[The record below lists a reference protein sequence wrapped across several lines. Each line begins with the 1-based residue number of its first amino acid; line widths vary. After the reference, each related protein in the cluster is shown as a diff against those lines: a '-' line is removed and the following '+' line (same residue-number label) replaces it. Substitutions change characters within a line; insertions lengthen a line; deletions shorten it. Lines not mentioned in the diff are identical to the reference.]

1 MSDLWVLLPL
11 GMVVGFIAGL
21 FGIGGGALMVPALT
35 AYFLWQGFDVTVV
48 VHLALATSMS
58 CIVINA
64 MLSIWTHQ
72 QHQAILWHITARMS
86 PFIIMGSLLATWYV
100 IQLASQTIALIFM
113 LLMVVV
119 ALHMVFDFSPKYRS
133 QSTLRWQHWLPAGL
147 FIGFFSALIAIG
159 GGSLT
164 VPFLTWHR
172 INIKQAIA
180 TAASIGLPL
189 AVAGSL
195 VFAFSH
201 NDSGVNLPIHRWGY
215 IYWPATLV
223 LSAGS
228 LLTTHLGA
236 KLTHR
241 LPVAVLRRLFALLI
255 VFLAAAM
262 YLKIN

>member
-119 ALHMVFDFSPKYRS
+119 ALHMVFDFSPKYPSRS
-133 QSTLRWQHWLPAGL
+133 VHWLFLSFDCHWWRIFDRAVFDLAPHQHQTSHSHSRQYWLTLGGRWQ
-147 FIGFFSALIAIG
+147 F
-159 GGSLT
+159 
-164 VPFLTWHR
+164 
-172 INIKQAIA
+172 
-180 TAASIGLPL
+180 
-189 AVAGSL
+189 
-195 VFAFSH
+195 
-201 NDSGVNLPIHRWGY
+201 GVC
-215 IYWPATLV
+215 
-223 LSAGS
+223 
-228 LLTTHLGA
+228 LLT
-236 KLTHR
+236 
-241 LPVAVLRRLFALLI
+241 
-255 VFLAAAM
+255 
-262 YLKIN
+262 

>member
-1 MSDLWVLLPL
+1 MTDVWVLLPL
-11 GMVVGFIAGL
+11 GLVVGFIAGL

-35 AYFLWQGFDVTVV
+35 AYFLWQGFDVAVV

-64 MLSIWTHQ
+64 ILSTWTHH
-72 QHQAILWHITARMS
+72 QHQAILWRITASMT
-86 PFIIMGSLLATWYV
+86 PFIIVGSLLATWYV
-100 IQLASQTIALIFM
+100 VQLSSQTIALIFM
-113 LLMVVV
+113 LLMTVV
-119 ALHMVFDFSPKYRS
+119 ALHMVFDFSPKHHS
-133 QSTLRWQHWLPAGL
+133 QSKLSWQHGLPAGL

-201 NDSGVNLPIHRWGY
+201 NDGANLPDQRWGY

-241 LPVAVLRRLFALLI
+241 LPVVVLRRLFALLI
-255 VFLAAAM
+255 VVLAVTM